1 MILKDK
7 VVAVAGAGPGL
18 GREIAEVALRDGA
31 RVVVGARK
39 EGKLEALA
47 RDLDPSGERVAWA
60 QLDITDMARC
70 EAFTSTA
77 VERFGGLDAVV
88 QVAAFDSVFGT
99 IETQTSEDWL
109 RTLEA
114 NVVGT
119 TQVVRAA
126 TPHLRARGGGA
137 IVLIGSQA
145 MWLPPKMHQ
154 IAYGASKGAIL
165 AAMRHMVEEL
175 GPDKIRV
182 NMVIPTWMWGPPV
195 ELYVKWQSKERGISE
210 QEIIDEITANMPLG
224 EIPAD
229 EDVAEVVGF
238 FCSDRARMVT
248 GETLLVNA
256 GEIVR

>member
-1 MILKDK
+1 MILQDK

-18 GREIAEVALRDGA
+18 GREIAAVALRDGA
-31 RVVVGARK
+31 RVVLGART
-39 EGKLEALA
+39 EAKLESLA
-47 RDLDPSGERVAWA
+47 KDLDSAGERVAWA
-60 QLDITDMARC
+60 QLDVNDSGRC
-70 EAFTSTA
+70 EAFAATA

-88 QVAAFDSVFGT
+88 QVAALDSVFGT
-99 IETQTSEDWL
+99 IESQTPDDWRRVL
-109 RTLEA
+109 DA

-119 TQVVRAA
+119 MNVARAA
-126 TPHLRARGGGA
+126 APHLKSRGGGS

-145 MWLPPKMHQ
+145 MFLAPQMHQ

-175 GPDKIRV
+175 GPDRIRV

-195 ELYVKWQSKERGISE
+195 ELYVKWQAKERDVSE
-210 QEIIDEITANMPLG
+210 QDVIDEITANMPLG

-229 EDVAEVVGF
+229 EDVAEAVGF
-238 FCSDRARMVT
+238 FCSDRSRMVT

-256 GEIVR
+256 GEIIR